1 MVVEVAQ
8 TFGTSSGETGMSSGS
23 ARADLIATM
32 REAVVVVLFS
42 RAKETLEARVEG
54 FRCRDRELGQS
65 KEV

>member
-1 MVVEVAQ
+1 
-8 TFGTSSGETGMSSGS
+8 MSSGS

-32 REAVVVVLFS
+32 REVEVVLLFS

-54 FRCRDRELGQS
+54 LSCRDRELGQS

>member
-1 MVVEVAQ
+1 
-8 TFGTSSGETGMSSGS
+8 MSSGS

-32 REAVVVVLFS
+32 REAVVVVVFS

-54 FRCRDRELGQS
+54 LRCRDREFGQS